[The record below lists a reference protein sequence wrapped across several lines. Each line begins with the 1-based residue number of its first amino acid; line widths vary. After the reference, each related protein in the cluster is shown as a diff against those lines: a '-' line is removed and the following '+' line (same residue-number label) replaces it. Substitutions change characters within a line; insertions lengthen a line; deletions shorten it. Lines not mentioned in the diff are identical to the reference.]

1 MNRKEI
7 LKAIVDARDLKK
19 MVGMME
25 SPAPGEYVITGPQ
38 MGNNDFDMYVG
49 YAVQIRKKAGAYGS
63 DIVLL
68 RHPSGTL
75 GRHENQCFCRVSE
88 YWEKEIKSLYDSDTA
103 PELEDYTK
111 PYTLGKDFPEIGKI
125 IEARDGQNMPP
136 RNDPPFSITVSHGD
150 GSKTI
155 ETII

>member
-1 MNRKEI
+1 MDREKI
-7 LKAIVDARDLKK
+7 LKAIVDARDFKR

-38 MGNNDFDMYVG
+38 MGNNNFDMYVG

-63 DIVLL
+63 DLVLL

-88 YWEKEIKSLYDSDTA
+88 HWEKKIKSLYEDDVA
-103 PELEDYTK
+103 PELEDYTQ
-111 PYTLGKDFPEIGKI
+111 PYFLGKEFPETGKI
-125 IEARDGQNMPP
+125 IEAEDCKKVPQEDGP
-136 RNDPPFSITVSHGD
+136 ITMITIDHGD

-155 ETII
+155 EAII